1 MAKNVQNFVF
11 THEKM
16 FKISFKCSKFR
27 VSLQKTENK
36 HYFHMAKIYYYLG
49 IYFVF
54 HKNDHIPI
62 HIPGE
67 RGEFESKAELLIE
80 KGKVIGIKIKK
91 VKGKK
96 PLKDTDLKNF
106 ITFVENMAADI
117 IEKWVLFYVHKIT
130 PKILRYERRI
140 RRKDSKYSKG

>member
-1 MAKNVQNFVF
+1 
-11 THEKM
+11 M
-16 FKISFKCSKFR
+16 FKISYKFA
-27 VSLQKTENK
+27 ENRK
-36 HYFHMAKIYYYLG
+36 QTLFYMAKIYYYLG

-62 HIPGE
+62 HIHGE